1 MTQYNISKAE
11 QLMKDFSIFVAD
23 ASNTKFFAAKSAIMH
38 LEKLKELIDTDVED
52 FNQQIEHLKTYL

>member
-1 MTQYNISKAE
+1 MTQYNANKAE
-11 QLMKDFSIFVAD
+11 QLMKDFSIFVTD
-23 ASNTKFFAAKSAIMH
+23 ASNTKFFAAKSAIIH

>member
-11 QLMKDFSIFVAD
+11 QLMKDFSIFVVD